1 MHLSRQSAS
10 KAVKGSSVDDL
21 TGKVAVIT
29 GAAKGL
35 GLALA
40 TVLAEEGMRLVL
52 ADIDASGL
60 EQAVGQLQDSG
71 AEVLGVPTDASDVGA
86 IGRLRDSA
94 FERFGTVHVLCN
106 NAGIG
111 DGQSVTEPIDM
122 ARWESVF
129 AVNFYGVLYGV
140 NAFLPRMLEQGEGHI
155 VNPAPPRGLLPLPAP
170 APYTPST
177 LPLHPSSQTLP

>member
-1 MHLSRQSAS
+1 
-10 KAVKGSSVDDL
+10 VDDL
-21 TGKVAVIT
+21 AGKVAVIT

-35 GLALA
+35 GFALA
-40 TVLAEEGMRLVL
+40 TVLAGEGMRLVL

-60 EQAVGQLQDSG
+60 EQAVGHFQDGG
-71 AEVLGVPTDASDVGA
+71 AEVLGVPTDVSDAGA

-94 FERFGTVHVLCN
+94 FERFGTAHVLCN

-129 AVNFYGVLYGV
+129 GVNFYGVLYGV
-140 NAFLPRMLEQGEGHI
+140 NAFLPRMLEQGAGHI
-155 VNPAPPRGLLPLPAP
+155 VNTASRRPPPLARPRRLRTLEVRAGRILRNAADRTRSAQRWRGRHRAH
-170 APYTPST
+170 S
-177 LPLHPSSQTLP
+177 